1 MIIDGEMDAMS
12 AENALFSEITTQ
24 MQVNRNS
31 LYSIISKLKKSCS
44 IFTDICT
51 EQGYKIHTMEVM
63 EYHIHLFP
71 GIHPSNSLLEV
82 VQCLKEV
89 NCYRFFKLHH

>member
-31 LYSIISKLKKSCS
+31 LSFPLSLQSIQCHQRGLSYKEVIVILKRP
-44 IFTDICT
+44 
-51 EQGYKIHTMEVM
+51 
-63 EYHIHLFP
+63 P
-71 GIHPSNSLLEV
+71 GREPVHPSYGFRVSWIYSV
-82 VQCLKEV
+82 G
-89 NCYRFFKLHH
+89 

>member
-31 LYSIISKLKKSCS
+31 LSDV
-44 IFTDICT
+44 DILIDCRKVKPNNV
-51 EQGYKIHTMEVM
+51 EDY
-63 EYHIHLFP
+63 
-71 GIHPSNSLLEV
+71 
-82 VQCLKEV
+82 
-89 NCYRFFKLHH
+89 

>member
-31 LYSIISKLKKSCS
+31 LISYCILLGQTGVAEDITQIVINFVIDLISPLKL
-44 IFTDICT
+44 
-51 EQGYKIHTMEVM
+51 
-63 EYHIHLFP
+63 
-71 GIHPSNSLLEV
+71 SLPEW
-82 VQCLKEV
+82 V
-89 NCYRFFKLHH
+89 NKDE

>member
-31 LYSIISKLKKSCS
+31 RLS
-44 IFTDICT
+44 IFIKWLWFWI
-51 EQGYKIHTMEVM
+51 QGY
-63 EYHIHLFP
+63 
-71 GIHPSNSLLEV
+71 PS
-82 VQCLKEV
+82 
-89 NCYRFFKLHH
+89 